1 MGSPSLES
9 TRPARRHGQ
18 RKPHRH
24 RTVRALPA
32 TTDRMSR
39 LHLEDA
45 RDQIDEI
52 LDPRAMRSSAG
63 GGGRGG
69 QVIIIGGAPD
79 WKYDWNNDPF
89 LKDADVCWPDYT
101 IN

>member
-1 MGSPSLES
+1 VRAEI
-9 TRPARRHGQ
+9 
-18 RKPHRH
+18 
-24 RTVRALPA
+24 VRALPA
-32 TTDRMSR
+32 VTDRLSR

-52 LDPRAMRSSAG
+52 LDPRAMRASAG

-69 QVIIIGGAPD
+69 GVIIIGGGPG
-79 WKYDWNNDPF
+79 WTYDWNNDPF
-89 LKDADVCWPDYT
+89 LRNAEECWPDYA